1 MEVGKVRWR
10 AVVGGVVTGLLL
22 AGQGWA
28 QTDTLEYANTPLR
41 LRPYGRFQVPD
52 RYFFNTPQ
60 AYHGPGRDVP
70 APVGLREVKIGFLG
84 PIAGSRDSS
93 LGRRMLQGAELA
105 VQEANAHGG
114 FHGIPFRLVVRND
127 LGLWGASSNEMVA
140 LNEAGV
146 WAVLGSIDGANT
158 HIMLRL
164 ALKIGMPLVNSGDTD
179 PTLTETAI
187 PWLIRVSGDDRQ
199 SSYALVLY
207 AHDVKAYRR
216 IAVLRVNDRYGRVG
230 TEQFKAGMQRLGTPV
245 ILELFYQPGE
255 TVFTPQL
262 ERIKQAGVDAVLVWG
277 DADEAGRIVRQMREM
292 NMHQAVLGSDR
303 LVSPTFLELA
313 GQAAEGTV
321 ATYLYNPDLDDA
333 VRQRFDRR
341 YRARFGESA
350 ETFAAHAYD
359 GMSLLV
365 DAIRTAGL
373 NRVLIR
379 DRLLGL
385 KTYRGVT
392 GTMQFDATHNDIA
405 PIWMAQV
412 RNGKFVFF
420 PTPLSENAHI
430 TRASPSH
437 TGGPAK

>member
-1 MEVGKVRWR
+1 MRWR
-10 AVVGGVVTGLLL
+10 TVVVGAVSGLLL
-22 AGQGWA
+22 ASQAWA
-28 QTDTLEYANTPLR
+28 QTDTLQYANTPLR
-41 LRPYGRFQVPD
+41 LRPYGKFQVPY
-52 RYFFNTPQ
+52 RYFFNKPQ
-60 AYHGPGRDVP
+60 EYYGPGRHLP

-105 VQEANAHGG
+105 IEDANAHGG
-114 FHGIPFRLVVRND
+114 YRGIPFQLVVRND

-140 LNEAGV
+140 LNQEGV
-146 WAVLGSIDGANT
+146 WAILGSIDGANT

-187 PWLIRVSGDDRQ
+187 PWLIRVNGDDRQ
-199 SSYALVLY
+199 TGYALVLY
-207 AHDVKAYRR
+207 AHDVKGYRR
-216 IAVLRVNDRYGRVG
+216 VAVLRVNDRYGRVG

-245 ILELFYQPGE
+245 ILERFYQPGD
-255 TVFTPQL
+255 TIFTTQL
-262 ERIKQAGVDAVLVWG
+262 EQIKQADVDAVLVWG
-277 DADEAGRIVRQMREM
+277 DADEAGHIVRQMRQM
-292 NMHQAVLGSDR
+292 NMHQVVLGSDR
-303 LVSPTFLELA
+303 MVSRTFLELA
-313 GQAAEGTV
+313 GPAAEGAV
-321 ATYLYNPDLDDA
+321 ATYLYNPDLDDP
-333 VRQRFDRR
+333 VLQRFDRR

-365 DAIRTAGL
+365 GAIRKAGL
-373 NRVLIR
+373 NRVRIR
-379 DRLLGL
+379 DQMLGL

-392 GTMQFDATHNDIA
+392 GAMQFDATHNDIR

-420 PTPLSENAHI
+420 PTPLSESNHL
-430 TRASPSH
+430 TRAAPSH
-437 TGGPAK
+437 AGGPGK

>member
-1 MEVGKVRWR
+1 VRWR
-10 AVVGGVVTGLLL
+10 AVVGGAVAALLL

-28 QTDTLEYANTPLR
+28 QTDTLQYAKTPLR
-41 LRPYGRFQVPD
+41 LRPYGRFQVPY
-52 RYFFNTPQ
+52 RYFFNKPQ
-60 AYHGPGRDVP
+60 EYYGPGRHVP

-84 PIAGSRDSS
+84 PIEGSRDST
-93 LGRRMLQGAELA
+93 LGRHMLQGAKLA
-105 VQEANAHGG
+105 IEEANARGG
-114 FHGIPFRLVVRND
+114 YHGIPFRLVVRND

-140 LNEAGV
+140 LNQAGV

-187 PWLIRVSGDDRQ
+187 PWLIRVSDDDRQ
-199 SSYALVLY
+199 TCYALVLY
-207 AHDVKAYRR
+207 AHDVMGYRR

-230 TEQFKAGMQRLGTPV
+230 TEQFKAGLQRLGTPV
-245 ILELFYQPGE
+245 ILEMFYNPGD

-277 DADEAGRIVRQMREM
+277 DADQAGRIVRQMRAM
-292 NMHQAVLGSDR
+292 NMQQAVLGSDR
-303 LVSPTFLELA
+303 LVSPTFLQLA
-313 GQAAEGTV
+313 GPAAEGTV
-321 ATYLYNPDLDDA
+321 ATYLYNPDLDDP
-333 VRQRFDRR
+333 VLQRFNRR
-341 YRARFGESA
+341 YRARFGERA

-359 GMSLLV
+359 GMGLLV
-365 DAIRTAGL
+365 DAIRKAGL

-379 DRLLGL
+379 DQMLGL
-385 KTYRGVT
+385 KKYRGVT
-392 GTMQFDATHNDIA
+392 GTMLFDATHNDIA

-420 PTPLSENAHI
+420 PTPLSENARI
-430 TRASPSH
+430 TRASPGH
-437 TGGPAK
+437 NAGPEK